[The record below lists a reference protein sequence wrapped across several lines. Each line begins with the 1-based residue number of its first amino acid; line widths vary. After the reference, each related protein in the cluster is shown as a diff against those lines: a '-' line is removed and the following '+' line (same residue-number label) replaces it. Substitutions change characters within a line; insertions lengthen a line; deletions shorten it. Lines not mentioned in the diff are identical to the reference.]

1 MKKVAVIENNYN
13 VYMDRNKVIIRFEVD
28 NHSVAIENFEYYE
41 RMSEETIAFSG
52 DLILDGK
59 NVGDC
64 SNDGKGG
71 CANYHAFKNWDLA
84 RKVESSIANVECY
97 SFPSLKLDLFDV
109 LDSIANMIVVFK
121 DNNVKT
127 ITKAKIVATELQKI
141 ADKYRTKY
149 AV

>member
-1 MKKVAVIENNYN
+1 MKKVGVIEEHYN

-52 DLILDGK
+52 DLILDGI

-71 CANYHAFKNWDLA
+71 CANYRAFKNWDLA
-84 RKVESSIANVECY
+84 REVESSIANVECY
-97 SFPSLKLDLFDV
+97 SFPKLKLNLFDV
-109 LDSIANMIVVFK
+109 LDSIANMIVAFK

>member
-1 MKKVAVIENNYN
+1 MKKVGVIENHYN
-13 VYMDRNKVIIRFEVD
+13 VYMDKNKVVIRFEVD
-28 NHSVAIENFEYYE
+28 NHSVAIENFEHYE
-41 RMSEETIAFSG
+41 RMSEETTAFAG

-84 RKVESSIANVECY
+84 REVENSIANVECY
-97 SFPSLKLDLFDV
+97 SVPRLKLNLFDV
-109 LDSIANMIVVFK
+109 LDSIASMIVVFK

-127 ITKAKIVATELQKI
+127 ITKAKIVANELQKI